1 MLALIIVAAGLAL
14 HAPVAAAPVE
24 TVAPPSTRRRSRSKK
39 RSPAEKPRPKIN
51 HVLIISEDG
60 LRADAVATLHL
71 KWHDLMR
78 KRGSYSDHALTI
90 RDASTLPAHASMLS
104 GVEPEGARPDVE
116 HLAPAR
122 GLHQDA
128 DDLHHAPRTRG

>member
-1 MLALIIVAAGLAL
+1 M
-14 HAPVAAAPVE
+14 
-24 TVAPPSTRRRSRSKK
+24 
-39 RSPAEKPRPKIN
+39 
-51 HVLIISEDG
+51 LIISEDG

-104 GVEPEGARPDVE
+104 GVEPKVHDRLARKSVCFISLP
-116 HLAPAR
+116 
-122 GLHQDA
+122 
-128 DDLHHAPRTRG
+128 T

>member
-1 MLALIIVAAGLAL
+1 MRKLRAAVIVVAAGLAL
-14 HAPVAAAPVE
+14 HAPVVAAPVE
-24 TVAPPSTRRRSRSKK
+24 EIAPVDKAE
-39 RSPAEKPRPKIN
+39 PAEKPRPKIN

-104 GVEPEGARPDVE
+104 GVEPKVHG
-116 HLAPAR
+116 
-122 GLHQDA
+122 
-128 DDLHHAPRTRG
+128 

>member
-1 MLALIIVAAGLAL
+1 MRKIYAAAFLLAAGLVPQAR
-14 HAPVAAAPVE
+14 VNAAPVE
-24 TVAPPSTRRRSRSKK
+24 AAT
-39 RSPAEKPRPKIN
+39 PAAATLPGDKVVDGVEHQRPKIN

-104 GVEPEGARPDVE
+104 GVKPKVHGLTWNTWRPREGYIKTP
-116 HLAPAR
+116 
-122 GLHQDA
+122 
-128 DDLHHAPRTRG
+128 TIFT

>member
-1 MLALIIVAAGLAL
+1 ML
-14 HAPVAAAPVE
+14 HAPVAASPVE
-24 TVAPPSTRRRSRSKK
+24 AVSPTADKAAAPADKIDVP
-39 RSPAEKPRPKIN
+39 EKPRPKIN

-78 KRGSYSDHALTI
+78 KRGSFTDHALTI

-104 GVEPEGARPDVE
+104 GVPPKMHGLTWNTWRPREG
-116 HLAPAR
+116 
-122 GLHQDA
+122 
-128 DDLHHAPRTRG
+128 